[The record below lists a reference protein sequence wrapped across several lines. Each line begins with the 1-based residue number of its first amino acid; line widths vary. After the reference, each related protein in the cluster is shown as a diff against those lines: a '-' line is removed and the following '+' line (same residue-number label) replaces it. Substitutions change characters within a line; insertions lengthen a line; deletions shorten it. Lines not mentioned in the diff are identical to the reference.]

1 MHIRVVFGGQK
12 SKYKHGFKS
21 KLVGIYENMI
31 CETRNSKVI
40 AIVMF
45 WSEQNLIN
53 HDYQV
58 AHTISFF
65 A

>member
-1 MHIRVVFGGQK
+1 MDIRE
-12 SKYKHGFKS
+12 SKRQHGFKS
-21 KLVGIYENMI
+21 KLVVSYENMI

-45 WSEQNLIN
+45 WSEKNLIN

-58 AHTISFF
+58 AHTISFSHEF
-65 A
+65 MFN